1 MNKISNEDVSY
12 LKIESVVA
20 KMLIDSYIKKN
31 REWRVDH

>member
-1 MNKISNEDVSY
+1 MNKISKEVVSY

-31 REWRVDH
+31 REWRVDR